1 MTASP
6 RRWNNPLDWRPIDRH
21 ILLGS
26 LLMLVPLVFGG
37 WLLGTLLLAP
47 SYLNATV
54 AIALLVLYVIHGASL
69 LVLLLQALRRRRS
82 EAEWP
87 LLENVVIGSFVVS
100 ILVGSYAAGTQYT
113 QGLLV
118 LFLGVNIAS
127 ALTSIHKIYVAY
139 VSVCAVLL
147 LIAVLDFTGVA
158 PYAPLFSR
166 PPLEADGS
174 LTTAWLIFE
183 VMVAAVLLALTRI
196 TIAVINRWVER
207 ENLYREMS
215 SIDGLTR
222 LTNRRSFIE
231 RGQSEIRRAQRTAL
245 HNVACVL
252 VDLDHFKS
260 INDTWGHHVG
270 DEVLVAASNIL
281 MENTREYD
289 EVGRYGGEEF
299 AILMPGLSLAEASAA
314 AERIREKIAATPV
327 QVDGQILHFTA
338 SFGVACFPALGVDS
352 LNDLLRAADRA
363 LYQAK
368 ARGRNRV
375 EVVSDSP
382 STP

>member
-21 ILLGS
+21 ILLGT
-26 LLMLVPLVFGG
+26 LLLLVPLVFGG
-37 WLLGTLLLAP
+37 WLAGTLWLAP
-47 SYLNATV
+47 SYLNASV
-54 AIALLVLYVIHGASL
+54 ALALLALYGLHGVLL
-69 LVLLLQALRRRRS
+69 MVLLLQALRRRRA
-82 EAEWP
+82 ETEWP
-87 LLENVVIGSFVVS
+87 LLENVVIISFVIS
-100 ILVGSYAAGTQYT
+100 ILAGSYAAGTQYT

-118 LFLGVNIAS
+118 LFLGFNIAS
-127 ALTSIHKIYVAY
+127 ALTSIRKIYVAY
-139 VSVCAVLL
+139 VCVCAVLL
-147 LIAVLDFTGVA
+147 VIAIVDFTGATPHA
-158 PYAPLFSR
+158 PMFSR

-174 LTTAWLIFE
+174 LTTAWLIFQ

-314 AERIREKIAATPV
+314 AERIRDKIAGTPV
-327 QVDGQILHFTA
+327 LVDGQAIHFTA

-352 LNDLLRAADRA
+352 LNELLKAADRA

-368 ARGRNRV
+368 DQGRNRV
-375 EVVSDSP
+375 VTVLDGQP
-382 STP
+382 TN